1 MLFCTLL
8 STGPGCLCLSMAVVI
23 RLQGLKVT
31 AGSEDIRKFF
41 TGLKIPDGGVH
52 IIGGDH
58 EEAFIIFASDED
70 ARRAMTRSGG
80 QIKGSPVT
88 LLLSSKTEM
97 QNVLERTTQIV
108 ELDQKKQVGRS
119 VDPKVDRRSSGRTET
134 THPIYVKRDM
144 DTERY
149 FVVFLNGLPFSVTE
163 NQICEFFKGLET
175 NEIVLLKN
183 HRGQNNGKAFVRF
196 VTREDAME
204 ALKKNMEYIGTRYV
218 EVCTTTINEWYRATG
233 RMPMGLNVDDNFER
247 GRMPDHRQRISPHT
261 RSRSPMMQR
270 HAPASEEEYCVL
282 LDNLSYGMEKED
294 IKQMFRGVKLD
305 NDQILHL
312 TDPAGK
318 RTRSAFVLFKSFHD
332 YNRAIS
338 NEKKLLYNR
347 WVNIRP
353 ISRENMLALLQSQN
367 TAIGPPENNQSYQER
382 PPSHPRDPY
391 ESEKACV
398 YVKNLPFD
406 VRKVEIMDFFHGFNV
421 SESRV
426 SVLQDHKGAGVGQ
439 ALVLFG
445 SEAEA
450 MEVLCLNGRRLLGS
464 EVILKCISRFQ
475 MKQLTAEP
483 LMLQEPLPREEWY
496 PSRRSRSSEASFRP
510 DNTMNPDIRNP
521 RDGILP
527 QGNVQ
532 SHIHRGTDYEPPAV
546 KPRPPRDWGNGD
558 HGSFGSPVQ
567 HFDGPTCV
575 QLVNLPFQIKSEE
588 IYDFCYGYHIIPG
601 SVSLQYD
608 QSGNPKGS
616 ATLVFESRQEALTA
630 LRELN
635 GRPIGPRKIELIL
648 L

>member
-1 MLFCTLL
+1 
-8 STGPGCLCLSMAVVI
+8 MAVVI
-23 RLQGLKVT
+23 RLQGLRVT

-52 IIGGDH
+52 IIGGEQ

-80 QIKGSPVT
+80 VIRGSPVT

-108 ELDQKKQVGRS
+108 ELDQKRQNEANEPYAGRS
-119 VDPKVDRRSSGRTET
+119 ADPKVDRRSSGRTEFSP
-134 THPIYVKRDM
+134 PIDRKRDM

-163 NQICEFFKGLET
+163 NEICEFFKGLET
-175 NEIVLLKN
+175 DEIVLLKN

-196 VTREDAME
+196 VSVEDALE
-204 ALKKNMEYIGTRYV
+204 GLKRNREYIGTRYV
-218 EVCTTTINEWYRATG
+218 EVCTTTVNEWYRATG
-233 RMPMGLNVDDNFER
+233 RMPMGVNMDDNFER
-247 GRMPDHRQRISPHT
+247 GRMPDHSQRTPQHA

-270 HAPASEEEYCVL
+270 HALASEEEYCVL
-282 LDNLSYGMEKED
+282 LDNLSYGMEKDD
-294 IKQMFRGVKLD
+294 IKQMFRNAKLD
-305 NDQILHL
+305 NDQILYL
-312 TDPAGK
+312 TDGEGK

-332 YNRAIS
+332 YSDAIS

-347 WVNIRP
+347 WVNVQP
-353 ISRENMLALLQSQN
+353 ISRENMLSLLQSQN
-367 TAIGPPENNQSYQER
+367 TAVRPPENNQSYQER
-382 PPSHPRDPY
+382 PPSHPRDSY

-398 YVKNLPFD
+398 FVRNLPFD

-426 SVLQDHKGAGVGQ
+426 SVLHGPKGAGVGQ
-439 ALVLFG
+439 AVVLFE
-445 SEAEA
+445 SEAAA
-450 MEVLCLNGRRLLGS
+450 MEALCLNGQRFLGS

-475 MKQLTAEP
+475 MKQLTTEP
-483 LMLQEPLPREEWY
+483 QMRQEPPSREEWY
-496 PSRRSRSSEASFRP
+496 PGRRSRSSEPSFRP
-510 DNTMNPDIRNP
+510 DNALYSDFRNP

-527 QGNVQ
+527 QGNAQ
-532 SHIHRGTDYEPPAV
+532 SHMHRGSDYEPPAV
-546 KPRPPRDWGNGD
+546 KPRPSRDWGNGA

-588 IYDFCYGYHIIPG
+588 IYDFCYGYRIIPG

-608 QSGNPKGS
+608 QGGKPKGS